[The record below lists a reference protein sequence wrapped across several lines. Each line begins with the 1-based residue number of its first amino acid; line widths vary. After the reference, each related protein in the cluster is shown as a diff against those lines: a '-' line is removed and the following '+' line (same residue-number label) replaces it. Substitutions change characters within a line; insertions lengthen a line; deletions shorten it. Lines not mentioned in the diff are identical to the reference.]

1 MQRTT
6 MTHLKLDIFTK
17 CKLMAD
23 EKFHFPLR
31 QQSEDPRSHSRELKV
46 LVIFSYQTKRKIFQ
60 IFRSFK
66 ISYGINRSFKP
77 LNVWHG
83 ALDP

>member
-6 MTHLKLDIFTK
+6 MTHLKRDIFTK

-23 EKFHFPLR
+23 EKFNFLPR
-31 QQSEDPRSHSRELKV
+31 QRSEDPRSHSRELK
-46 LVIFSYQTKRKIFQ
+46 IKIFQ

-66 ISYGINRSFKP
+66 ISYRINRSFKP

-83 ALDP
+83 ALDH